1 MNTHPSEVELALLAG
16 GECGI
21 VSRFFLNRHV
31 RECEPC
37 LDTVAEFVMLRHNVA
52 EQEHDLDW
60 DRLNAEMRAN
70 IHLGLE
76 AGECVR
82 QLPQVK
88 AWNPRMAV
96 AFASLMLLVGAG
108 FLMRVPDAPNPRVQQ
123 ATGQTSPAS
132 VLELTESGLELRN
145 GDSSLT
151 LLNRRGSVADQT
163 VSAQGVIGARYVDA
177 GGVTTNHVYL
187 Q

>member
-1 MNTHPSEVELALLAG
+1 MNTHPTEVELALLAG
-16 GECGI
+16 GECG
-21 VSRFFLNRHV
+21 VVTQFFLNRHV
-31 RECEPC
+31 RKCERC

-52 EQEHDLDW
+52 EQEPHLDW
-60 DRLNAEMRAN
+60 GRLEAEMRAN

-82 QLPQVK
+82 TPRQARP
-88 AWNPRMAV
+88 WNPRMAV
-96 AFASLMLLVGAG
+96 AFASLMLLLGAG
-108 FLMRVPDAPNPRVQQ
+108 VLMRVPKAPSAHTQEAN
-123 ATGQTSPAS
+123 GQSTPAS
-132 VLELTESGLELRN
+132 VLESTGSGLELRN

-151 LLNRRGSVADQT
+151 ILNRYGSVADQT

-187 Q
+187 E

>member
-1 MNTHPSEVELALLAG
+1 MNTHPTEVELALLAG

-21 VSRFFLNRHV
+21 VSRYFLNRHV
-31 RECEPC
+31 RECEHC

-52 EQEHDLDW
+52 EQEPDLDW
-60 DRLNAEMRAN
+60 DRLDAEMRAN

-82 QLPQVK
+82 QVPR
-88 AWNPRMAV
+88 ARTWNPRMAV
-96 AFASLMLLVGAG
+96 AFASLMLLLGAG
-108 FLMRVPDAPNPRVQQ
+108 VLMRAPNGPAAGVK
-123 ATGQTSPAS
+123 ASGQSAPAS
-132 VLELTESGLELRN
+132 VLESTESGLEFRN

-151 LLNRRGSVADQT
+151 LLNRRGSIADQT

-187 Q
+187 E